1 MTGARPACYL
11 RLVADKDD
19 NDIVDLRR
27 YRQEAEAR
35 AKATRKAAAR
45 AGREP
50 LLGGRPRAGLI
61 LALAAL
67 VVITLWAASQFG

>member
-19 NDIVDLRR
+19 TDIVDLRR

-67 VVITLWAASQFG
+67 VVIGLWAASQFG